1 MKLYS
6 CKLRLAGATTNEIY
20 KPDVTAAEIE
30 VLRELH
36 GVDAVVGIEETGES
50 KIGSAEERA
59 RLRRIYANPESL
71 NTQMAAK
78 RANMLR
84 NLFGHDRLPLPD
96 EVLEPVA
103 DGGDDFEEQ
112 APVEAPVRRT
122 RVKKPEKAAEPEAAF
137 E

>member
-6 CKLRLAGATTNEIY
+6 CKLRLAGATTNEIL
-20 KPDVTAAEIE
+20 KSDVTAAEIE

-36 GVDAVVGIEETGES
+36 GIDAVVEIKEAGENA
-50 KIGSAEERA
+50 KTSAEERA
-59 RLRRIYANPESL
+59 RLKRLYANPESL

-96 EVLEPVA
+96 EVLDPVA
-103 DGGDDFEEQ
+103 QDEGEDFEEPAAVA
-112 APVEAPVRRT
+112 APPIKRT
-122 RVKKPEKAAEPEAAF
+122 RIAKPEAAAL

>member
-1 MKLYS
+1 MKLYK
-6 CKLRLAGATTNEIY
+6 CKLRLAGATTNEVE

-36 GVDAVVGIEETGES
+36 GVDAVVDIRESGEN
-50 KIGSAEERA
+50 KMTSAEERS
-59 RLRRIYANPESL
+59 RLKRVYANPDSL

-78 RANMLR
+78 RANLLR

-96 EVLEPVA
+96 DVLEPA
-103 DGGDDFEEQ
+103 TDSDDDFEEPTQ
-112 APVEAPVRRT
+112 VAAEPVRRT
-122 RVKKPEKAAEPEAAF
+122 RVARKAVEPEAAAL

>member
-6 CKLRLAGATTNEIY
+6 CKLRLAGATTNEIE
-20 KPDVTAAEIE
+20 KPEVTAAEIE

-36 GVDAVVGIEETGES
+36 GVDAVVEIKEIGES
-50 KIGSAEERA
+50 KVTSAEERA
-59 RLRRIYANPESL
+59 RLRRTYANSESL
-71 NTQMAAK
+71 NTQMAAR

-96 EVLEPVA
+96 EVLDPVT
-103 DGGDDFEEQ
+103 DQGDDFEET
-112 APVEAPVRRT
+112 APVVEPVRRT
-122 RVKKPEKAAEPEAAF
+122 RVKKAAEPEAAF

>member
-6 CKLRLAGATTNEIY
+6 CKLRLAGATTNEVG

-36 GVDAVVGIEETGES
+36 GADAVVDIKEAGENALS
-50 KIGSAEERA
+50 SAEERA

-71 NTQMAAK
+71 NSQVAAK
-78 RANMLR
+78 RANLLR

-96 EVLEPVA
+96 ELLERVS
-103 DGGDDFEEQ
+103 DEEDDFET
-112 APVEAPVRRT
+112 AAVEAPVRRT
-122 RVKKPEKAAEPEAAF
+122 RVAKKPAEPAASAL

>member
-6 CKLRLAGATTNEIY
+6 CKLRLAGATTNEIF
-20 KPDVTAAEIE
+20 KSDVTAAEVE

-36 GVDAVVGIEETGES
+36 GVDAVVDITETGES
-50 KIGSAEERA
+50 KVSSAEERA
-59 RLRRIYANPESL
+59 RLRRLYANPESL
-71 NTQMAAK
+71 NTQMAAR

-96 EVLEPVA
+96 EVLEPVN
-103 DGGDDFEEQ
+103 DGGDDLEEP
-112 APVEAPVRRT
+112 APAATEPVRRT
-122 RVKKPEKAAEPEAAF
+122 RVPRKAAEPEAAAL

>member
-6 CKLRLAGATTNEIY
+6 CKLRLAGATTNEIE
-20 KPDVTAAEIE
+20 KPEVTAAEIE

-36 GVDAVVGIEETGES
+36 GIDAVVDIKEAGENKLS
-50 KIGSAEERA
+50 SAEERA
-59 RLRRIYANPESL
+59 RLRRFYANPESL

-96 EVLEPVA
+96 ELLEPIT
-103 DGGDDFEEQ
+103 DGDDDFEEP
-112 APVEAPVRRT
+112 AVVAEPVRRT
-122 RVKKPEKAAEPEAAF
+122 RVKKPEPAAAAL